1 MIVNLLIGIYIS
13 LLSEY
18 SPKMQEELI
27 QREETI
33 KETYSI
39 TEEDLENLVMVTYAE
54 SRGESDLGK
63 RLVIDTVLNRADS
76 TDFEDQITD
85 VIYEP
90 NQYTSMDV
98 KVGIKGIKKDEIAA
112 KDWVNIELLI
122 LDEIENRTNKEVLYY
137 RTKQYHK
144 FGTPVIAEGNHYF
157 SK

>member
-13 LLSEY
+13 LFSEY

-33 KETYSI
+33 KETYSV

-63 RLVIDTVLNRADS
+63 RLVIDTVLNRVES
-76 TDFEDQITD
+76 IGFEDQITD

-90 NQYTSMDV
+90 NQYLYGCKSRY
-98 KVGIKGIKKDEIAA
+98 KG
-112 KDWVNIELLI
+112 
-122 LDEIENRTNKEVLYY
+122 Y
-137 RTKQYHK
+137 
-144 FGTPVIAEGNHYF
+144 
-157 SK
+157 